1 MSNVGSGGGAPA
13 AGSAVPAASSGAAD
27 VAEAP
32 KEEVKEEKNEDES
45 DDDMV
50 RTLFDFQCL
59 QVLLIFINII
69 FTLRRVLDFSIN
81 LLYYIRFHWRICS
94 IACPMWSYEG
104 ACSRS
109 MPILLTQN
117 KMDLERDCSEYAL
130 FTVLNSDKGYLIQR
144 NLMLL

>member
-32 KEEVKEEKNEDES
+32 KEEAKEEKDEES

-50 RTLFDFQCL
+50 RTLFDFQRL
-59 QVLLIFINII
+59 QVLLIFVNIL

-104 ACSRS
+104 ACSCS
-109 MPILLTQN
+109 TPILLTQN
-117 KMDLERDCSEYAL
+117 KMDL
-130 FTVLNSDKGYLIQR
+130 
-144 NLMLL
+144 